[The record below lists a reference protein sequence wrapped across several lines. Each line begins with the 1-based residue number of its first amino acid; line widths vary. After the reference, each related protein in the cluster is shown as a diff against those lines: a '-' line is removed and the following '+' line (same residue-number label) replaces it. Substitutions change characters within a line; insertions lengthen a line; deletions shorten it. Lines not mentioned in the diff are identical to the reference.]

1 MLHLNYTS
9 VSYLMARK
17 DVTVR
22 IMLDD
27 DDLKTAVAPFETNG
41 AKEQKNH
48 SICVG
53 TYTTVFVFLCVF
65 LSCAGE

>member
-41 AKEQKNH
+41 GKEQKKPQHLCGHIHNR
-48 SICVG
+48 ICVFMC
-53 TYTTVFVFLCVF
+53 VSVLCR
-65 LSCAGE
+65 